1 MTDPNKPL
9 TPHTERGSATVTAL
23 IVVGVAAVVI
33 TSLIWRQQLQIRNIE
48 TTRDKT
54 QAQWLQHGM
63 IDFARL
69 VLTQDLRTS
78 QADHLGEAWSLPL
91 SDSKVADFLK
101 NVDIPDELQAV
112 TVNGGI
118 SDAQG
123 LFNLTNLWNANFQ
136 SNANG
141 VLAYSRLLSALGF
154 NSNLAQQTAQI
165 VQERQMALNDVS
177 DLIGIPGYSVTMIQ
191 TLRSYVSV
199 LPNSTTININTA
211 PAEVLM
217 AAFAG
222 LTRSSANSI
231 VQNRSGSPAKSLT
244 DINSLLMRSGAGSSV
259 TVDASL
265 VNVNSQYWLASS
277 EVNLGSSIFKS
288 SSLIQRSLSPMALG
302 NYTQVVWNRTNRILS
317 E

>member
-1 MTDPNKPL
+1 MLRHNLKVTANS
-9 TPHTERGSATVTAL
+9 ERGSATVTAL

-33 TSLIWRQQLQIRNIE
+33 SSLIWRQQLQIRNIE
-48 TTRDKT
+48 TSRDKV

-78 QADHLGEAWSLPL
+78 QADHLGESWSLPL

-101 NVDIPDELQAV
+101 NIDIPDELQAV

-118 SDAQG
+118 TDAQS

-141 VLAYSRLLSALGF
+141 VLAYSRLLTALGF
-154 NSNLAQQTAQI
+154 NPNLAQLTTQI
-165 VQERQMALNDVS
+165 VQENQMALNDVS
-177 DLIGIPGYSVTMIQ
+177 DLIGIPGYTVTMIK

-199 LPNSTTININTA
+199 LPARTTININTA

-222 LTRSSANSI
+222 LSRSSANSM
-231 VQNRSGSPAKSLT
+231 VQNRSGMPAKSL
-244 DINSLLMRSGAGSSV
+244 DEINNILMRSGAGSNV
-259 TVDASL
+259 TVDAGL
-265 VNVNSQYWLASS
+265 VNVNSQYWFASS
-277 EVNLGSSIFKS
+277 EVHLGGGIFKN
-288 SSLIQRSLSPMALG
+288 SSLIHRSLSPMALG
-302 NYTQVVWNRTNRILS
+302 NYTEVVWNRTSRILS

>member
-1 MTDPNKPL
+1 MIDPNTPL
-9 TPHTERGSATVTAL
+9 PPQTERGSATVTAL

-33 TSLIWRQQLQIRNIE
+33 TSLVWRQQLQVRNIE

-118 SDAQG
+118 TDAQG

-141 VLAYSRLLSALGF
+141 VLAYSRLLAALGF

-165 VQERQMALNDVS
+165 VQDRQMALNDVS
-177 DLIGIPGYSVTMIQ
+177 DLMGIPGYSVIMIQ

-199 LPNSTTININTA
+199 LPNPTTINFNTA

-222 LTRSSANSI
+222 
-231 VQNRSGSPAKSLT
+231 
-244 DINSLLMRSGAGSSV
+244 
-259 TVDASL
+259 
-265 VNVNSQYWLASS
+265 
-277 EVNLGSSIFKS
+277 
-288 SSLIQRSLSPMALG
+288 
-302 NYTQVVWNRTNRILS
+302 
-317 E
+317 

>member
-1 MTDPNKPL
+1 MVKLNKLMTPQAEK
-9 TPHTERGSATVTAL
+9 GSATVTAL
-23 IVVGVAAVVI
+23 IVVGIAAVVI

-112 TVNGGI
+112 TVNGGLT
-118 SDAQG
+118 DAQG

-136 SNANG
+136 INANG

-154 NSNLAQQTAQI
+154 NSNLAQQTAQMI
-165 VQERQMALNDVS
+165 QERQMVLSDVD
-177 DLIGIPGYSVTMIQ
+177 DLIGIPGYSAAMIQ
-191 TLRSYVSV
+191 KLRSYVIV
-199 LPNSTTININTA
+199 LPTTTTININTA
-211 PAEVLM
+211 SAEVLM
-217 AAFAG
+217 AGFTS
-222 LTRSSANSI
+222 LSRSTANSI
-231 VQNRSGSPAKSLT
+231 VQNRSSAPAKNLDEINVLLT
-244 DINSLLMRSGAGSSV
+244 RSGAGSNV
-259 TVDASL
+259 TIAGGL

-277 EVNLGSSIFKS
+277 DVNLGSSIFRNTT
-288 SSLIQRSLSPMALG
+288 LIHRSLSPMALG
-302 NYTQVVWNRTNRILS
+302 NYTQVVWNRTNRILP

>member
-1 MTDPNKPL
+1 MIDPNTPL
-9 TPHTERGSATVTAL
+9 PPQTERGSATVTAL

-33 TSLIWRQQLQIRNIE
+33 TSLMWRQQLQIRNIE

-69 VLTQDLRTS
+69 VLAQDLRTS

-118 SDAQG
+118 TDAQG

-141 VLAYSRLLSALGF
+141 VLAYSRLLAALGF

-165 VQERQMALNDVS
+165 VQDRQMELLFDNFQFLN
-177 DLIGIPGYSVTMIQ
+177 
-191 TLRSYVSV
+191 
-199 LPNSTTININTA
+199 
-211 PAEVLM
+211 
-217 AAFAG
+217 
-222 LTRSSANSI
+222 
-231 VQNRSGSPAKSLT
+231 
-244 DINSLLMRSGAGSSV
+244 
-259 TVDASL
+259 
-265 VNVNSQYWLASS
+265 
-277 EVNLGSSIFKS
+277 
-288 SSLIQRSLSPMALG
+288 
-302 NYTQVVWNRTNRILS
+302 
-317 E
+317 

>member
-1 MTDPNKPL
+1 MTPQAEK
-9 TPHTERGSATVTAL
+9 GSATVTAL
-23 IVVGVAAVVI
+23 IVVGIAAVVI

-112 TVNGGI
+112 TVNGGLT
-118 SDAQG
+118 DAQG

-136 SNANG
+136 INANG

-154 NSNLAQQTAQI
+154 NSNLAQQTAQM
-165 VQERQMALNDVS
+165 VQERQMVLSDVD
-177 DLIGIPGYSVTMIQ
+177 DLIGIPGYSAAMIQ
-191 TLRSYVSV
+191 KLRSYVIV
-199 LPNSTTININTA
+199 LPTTTTININTA
-211 PAEVLM
+211 SAEVLM
-217 AAFAG
+217 AGFTS
-222 LTRSSANSI
+222 LSRSTANSI
-231 VQNRSGSPAKSLT
+231 VQNRSSAPAKNLDEINVLLT
-244 DINSLLMRSGAGSSV
+244 RSGAGSNV
-259 TVDASL
+259 TIAGGL

-277 EVNLGSSIFKS
+277 DVNLGSSIFRNTT
-288 SSLIQRSLSPMALG
+288 LIHRSLSPMALG
-302 NYTQVVWNRTNRILS
+302 NYTQVVWNRTNRILP